1 MDGFRQP
8 FLLIRTTGDPLALA
22 PDLRRLVREIEPRA
36 ALDNVD
42 LLENRLSAS
51 VAQPRFAAL
60 GLAVFAVVALALAAT
75 GLYGVL
81 SYSVSQRRREMGIR
95 AALGATRA
103 GLQLLVLR
111 EGLTLTVA
119 GLAIGLG
126 AALGVTRL
134 MESLLFGVTPLDAVA
149 FTAAPLA
156 LLVVAA
162 AACLIPSER
171 AAAADPAEALRSE

>member
-1 MDGFRQP
+1 MFTEP

-22 PDLRRLVREIEPRA
+22 PELRRLVHEVEPQA
-36 ALDNVD
+36 ALDGVD
-42 LLENRLSAS
+42 LLTNRVSES

-60 GLAVFAVVALALAAT
+60 VLSVFAAVALLLAAT

-95 AALGATRA
+95 AALGSTRA
-103 GLQLLVLR
+103 GLQRLILR

-134 MESLLFGVTPLDAVA
+134 MASLLFGVTSLDAVSFA
-149 FTAAPLA
+149 AAPLA
-156 LLVVAA
+156 LLGVAA
-162 AACLIPSER
+162 AACLIPARR
-171 AAAADPAEALRSE
+171 AAAVDPAEALRGE